1 LGLLSRDPIE
11 RLGSQTDGGEIKDH
25 PFFDG
30 IDWAKLADK
39 KLPAPFVP
47 TITDFTD
54 TTNFDV
60 EFTDMPLFSVS
71 STGGPGSLLSGSP
84 DSKFA
89 GFTYINPSSAP
100 ETMAMA
106 EPTEQHFEG
115 GLDADQDIAEGNR
128 QLQQHLTNESHSS
141 TSTTSL
147 TPSAP
152 PPHTVS
158 SSSSSTSST
167 SSNTSPGTANK
178 STGKGLLG
186 ALLGALTDKKP
197 TNGTK

>member
-71 STGGPGSLLSGSP
+71 SVGGPGSLLSGSP

-100 ETMAMA
+100 DAMAMV
-106 EPTEQHFEG
+106 EPTEQQFEG
-115 GLDADQDIAEGNR
+115 GLGVDQDIDKR
-128 QLQQHLTNESHSS
+128 RHVQQPLTNEHSS
-141 TSTTSL
+141 VSTTTTL
-147 TPSAP
+147 TPSSP
-152 PPHTVS
+152 LPPHSNS

-167 SSNTSPGTANK
+167 TASTNTSPNTIK
-178 STGKGLLG
+178 TSSSKGLLG

-197 TNGTK
+197 N